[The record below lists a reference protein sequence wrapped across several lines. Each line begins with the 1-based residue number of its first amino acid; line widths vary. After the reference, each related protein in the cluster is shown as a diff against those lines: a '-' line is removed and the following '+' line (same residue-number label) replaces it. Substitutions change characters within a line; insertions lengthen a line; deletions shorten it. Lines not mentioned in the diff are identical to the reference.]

1 MKRRRHRDSGTLW
14 LAGLVTILG
23 VAACSGAPIVA
34 PTSGSAATPSPA
46 NPPAT
51 VSSTQGPASPVAGV
65 ITAVDSA
72 GLNAVH
78 GFTLRTNGEKVLH
91 FKLGVLDDPTAF
103 PPGHL
108 AEHQLTGNPV
118 LVFFKPEGTELVVYH
133 LEDAP

>member
-1 MKRRRHRDSGTLW
+1 MKRRRHRRSGTSW

-23 VAACSGAPIVA
+23 IAACSGGPIVG
-34 PTSGSAATPSPA
+34 PTSGNPGTPSPTSA
-46 NPPAT
+46 PGT
-51 VSSTQGPASPVAGV
+51 VGSTQGPASPVAGV
-65 ITAVDSA
+65 ITAVESA

-78 GFTLRTNGEKVLH
+78 GFTLRTSGEKILH

-118 LVFFKPEGTELVVYH
+118 LVFFKAEGADLVVYH

>member
-1 MKRRRHRDSGTLW
+1 MKRGLHRGSGTSW
-14 LAGLVTILG
+14 LACLVTILG
-23 VAACSGAPIVA
+23 MAACSGAPIVA
-34 PTSGSAATPSPA
+34 PSSGSAGTPSPTS
-46 NPPAT
+46 PPVT

-65 ITAVDSA
+65 ITAVESA

-78 GFTLRTNGEKVLH
+78 GFTLRTSGEKILH
-91 FKLGVLDDPTAF
+91 FKLGVLYDPTAF